1 MRSMRLDTLWKNL
14 TLDEREDFAK
24 RAGLQIG
31 YLRLLGAGHKTG
43 CSIATVMALL
53 KGDRRLTPFEV
64 MEEFSNPARDGR
76 VGLKKHQ
83 RAPVAVERPVYVAPA
98 DMTDGATSAS
108 VSQLRLSAQAQ
119 LQYADALEAW
129 NAARPTSPV
138 YAEASGVVAG
148 VVDEA

>member
-1 MRSMRLDTLWKNL
+1 MRLDTLWKIL

-43 CSIATVMALL
+43 CSLATVMALL

-76 VGLKKHQ
+76 IGLKKHQ
-83 RAPVAVERPVYVAPA
+83 RAPERPVYVAPA
-98 DMTDGATSAS
+98 DMTDGETSAS

-119 LQYADALEAW
+119 LRYADALEAW

-138 YAEASGVVAG
+138 YAEAPDAAVIG
-148 VVDEA
+148 EA